1 MALLLEHYYRGQVR
15 VKAAA
20 AAALDVSPP
29 QTTTTPSG
37 ALQHWGGLPMNF
49 AERRL
54 DWNEQQ
60 SRDERPA
67 FLHSERGGC
76 DPDILEHSCNGTGMH

>member
-1 MALLLEHYYRGQVR
+1 MALLLEHYYRGQAR
-15 VKAAA
+15 AKAAA
-20 AAALDVSPP
+20 AAALDASP
-29 QTTTTPSG
+29 QQTTTPSG
-37 ALQHWGGLPMNF
+37 ALQHWGGLPTNF

-67 FLHSERGGC
+67 FMHSERGG
-76 DPDILEHSCNGTGMH
+76 